1 MSLLLLTML
10 LTCDLCCLDGD
21 GFVCVDDLDGNFR
34 YSLFCYVMLFI
45 FFDYFIIN
53 EITIL

>member
-1 MSLLLLTML
+1 MLLLLLTML
-10 LTCDLCCLDGD
+10 PVCDLCCLYGD

-45 FFDYFIIN
+45 FLIILLL
-53 EITIL
+53 TRL

>member
-21 GFVCVDDLDGNFR
+21 GFVGVDDLDGNFR

-45 FFDYFIIN
+45 FLIILLL
-53 EITIL
+53 TRL